1 MNHEQEKLLLA
12 NYPFHIYLMVKAAK
26 QALDTGRARI
36 ENGMLI
42 FQPATPPSEEIKP
55 ETAA

>member
-1 MNHEQEKLLLA
+1 MDIEQEKALLA

-26 QALDTGRARI
+26 HALDTGRARI

-42 FQPATPPSEEIKP
+42 FQPPAAEPEETKQD
-55 ETAA
+55 TA